1 MPIVYMGLYIFFLGN
16 LLPQFCVAS
25 EPPDA
30 THRRH
35 NNIYDNIYENTAR
48 SKMAKMGSSINSNFQ
63 KLLNCNWILYVV
75 FFLAASDLYIF
86 AVNGELFYV
95 SLFVLIG
102 ILTTFF
108 SKNMTVILLIAMTL
122 TNILR
127 FGKDVRVKEGM
138 EDGADTEGGAADPD
152 IQTEKGDDYQFL
164 EKKETGGAGGAVG
177 ASPAKAPPAK
187 KPAIIESLTQDSSAA
202 AAPAAVAGDASG
214 ELNLDNLKLEDLD
227 QDTRNLLQKQ
237 KSLMTSMR
245 TLEPMLTK
253 AESFLEKFKNM

>member
-1 MPIVYMGLYIFFLGN
+1 
-16 LLPQFCVAS
+16 
-25 EPPDA
+25 
-30 THRRH
+30 
-35 NNIYDNIYENTAR
+35 
-48 SKMAKMGSSINSNFQ
+48 MAKMDSSINSNFQ

-138 EDGADTEGGAADPD
+138 EDGAETDAAAEVGAAAEDPD
-152 IQTEKGDDYQFL
+152 IQTDKGDDYQFL
-164 EKKETGGAGGAVG
+164 EKKETGA
-177 ASPAKAPPAK
+177 ASAKAAPAK
-187 KPAIIESLTQDSSAA
+187 KPAIIESLTQDSAAA
-202 AAPAAVAGDASG
+202 AAPVAADAVSSKKAKSADSG
-214 ELNLDNLKLEDLD
+214 ELNLENLKLEDLD
-227 QDTRNLLQKQ
+227 QDTMNLLQKQ

>member
-1 MPIVYMGLYIFFLGN
+1 
-16 LLPQFCVAS
+16 
-25 EPPDA
+25 
-30 THRRH
+30 
-35 NNIYDNIYENTAR
+35 
-48 SKMAKMGSSINSNFQ
+48 MAKMGSSINTNFQ

-138 EDGADTEGGAADPD
+138 EDGADTEAGAEGGAADPD
-152 IQTEKGDDYQFL
+152 IQTDKGDDYQFL
-164 EKKETGGAGGAVG
+164 EKKETGGAGGAGG

-202 AAPAAVAGDASG
+202 AGAASG

-253 AESFLEKFKNM
+253 AESFLEKFKKM

>member
-1 MPIVYMGLYIFFLGN
+1 
-16 LLPQFCVAS
+16 
-25 EPPDA
+25 
-30 THRRH
+30 
-35 NNIYDNIYENTAR
+35 
-48 SKMAKMGSSINSNFQ
+48 MAKMDSSINSNFQ

-138 EDGADTEGGAADPD
+138 EDGAETEGGAADPD

-164 EKKETGGAGGAVG
+164 EKKETGAA
-177 ASPAKAPPAK
+177 AAKAAPAK
-187 KPAIIESLTQDSSAA
+187 KPAIIESLTQDSAAA
-202 AAPAAVAGDASG
+202 AAPVAADAVSSKKAKSADSG
-214 ELNLDNLKLEDLD
+214 ELNLENLKLEDLD
-227 QDTRNLLQKQ
+227 QDTMNLLQKQ

>member
-1 MPIVYMGLYIFFLGN
+1 
-16 LLPQFCVAS
+16 
-25 EPPDA
+25 
-30 THRRH
+30 
-35 NNIYDNIYENTAR
+35 
-48 SKMAKMGSSINSNFQ
+48 MAKMGSSINTNFQ

-86 AVNGELFYV
+86 AVNGELLYV

-138 EDGADTEGGAADPD
+138 EDGADTEGGGADPD
-152 IQTEKGDDYQFL
+152 IQTDKGDDYQFL
-164 EKKETGGAGGAVG
+164 EKKETGGAGGS
-177 ASPAKAPPAK
+177 SPAKAPPAK

-202 AAPAAVAGDASG
+202 AAPAASG